1 MSEISDKILNL
12 IEEKN
17 ISYGELSKI
26 SGIPKSALQRYA
38 TGKTNKISAQRLKII
53 AESLGTTVQYL
64 INEES
69 PNKISSSLS
78 SERKNAMFYD
88 RIRYQRE
95 SQGMTQQE
103 LADKVGYTSRST
115 INKIEKGERNITG
128 DKIQAIAQALGVK
141 PSYLMDGDTYDNTID
156 IFSINGINPI
166 PKTYKRPRLGTI
178 ACGEPILAEENIEAY
193 DDIPDSIK
201 CDFTLICKGDSMVN
215 ARINDG
221 DIVYIKQQSQVDN
234 GEIAAVLIDNEATL
248 KRVYIYEDKVVLQ
261 PENTKYPP
269 FVYTKEDMNN
279 IRILGKAVGFTS
291 LLN

>member
-1 MSEISDKILNL
+1 MSEISKRLLQL
-12 IEEKN
+12 IEDN
-17 ISYGELSKI
+17 DISYGELSKKTN
-26 SGIPKSALQRYA
+26 IPKSALQRYA
-38 TGKTNKISAQRLKII
+38 TGETEKIPITRIEVIAKALNTTAQFIMGWDEN
-53 AESLGTTVQYL
+53 ESY
-64 INEES
+64 N
-69 PNKISSSLS
+69 N
-78 SERKNAMFYD
+78 
-88 RIRYQRE
+88 
-95 SQGMTQQE
+95 
-103 LADKVGYTSRST
+103 
-115 INKIEKGERNITG
+115 
-128 DKIQAIAQALGVK
+128 
-141 PSYLMDGDTYDNTID
+141 D
-156 IFSINGINPI
+156 IFSIPGINPI

-248 KRVYIYEDKVVLQ
+248 KRVYIYEDKVVCQ

>member
-1 MSEISDKILNL
+1 MSIGKRIKEIRISKNITQDELALKIGTTKQTIYKYENEIVTNIPSQKIELISNALNTTPDYLMGWSDKSTDDLY
-12 IEEKN
+12 
-17 ISYGELSKI
+17 S
-26 SGIPKSALQRYA
+26 IP
-38 TGKTNKISAQRLKII
+38 
-53 AESLGTTVQYL
+53 
-64 INEES
+64 
-69 PNKISSSLS
+69 
-78 SERKNAMFYD
+78 
-88 RIRYQRE
+88 
-95 SQGMTQQE
+95 
-103 LADKVGYTSRST
+103 
-115 INKIEKGERNITG
+115 
-128 DKIQAIAQALGVK
+128 
-141 PSYLMDGDTYDNTID
+141 
-156 IFSINGINPI
+156 GINPI

-178 ACGEPILAEENIEAY
+178 ACGEPILAEENIETY
-193 DDIPDSIK
+193 DDIPDNIK
-201 CDFTLICKGDSMVN
+201 CDFTLVCKGDSMIN

>member
-1 MSEISDKILNL
+1 MKFLKDCYNSLKIT
-12 IEEKN
+12 
-17 ISYGELSKI
+17 YGELSKKTN
-26 SGIPKSALQRYA
+26 IPKSALQRYA
-38 TGKTNKISAQRLKII
+38 TGETEKIPITRIEVIAKALNTTAQFIMGWDEN
-53 AESLGTTVQYL
+53 ESY
-64 INEES
+64 N
-69 PNKISSSLS
+69 N
-78 SERKNAMFYD
+78 
-88 RIRYQRE
+88 
-95 SQGMTQQE
+95 
-103 LADKVGYTSRST
+103 
-115 INKIEKGERNITG
+115 
-128 DKIQAIAQALGVK
+128 
-141 PSYLMDGDTYDNTID
+141 D
-156 IFSINGINPI
+156 IFSIPGINPI

-193 DDIPDSIK
+193 DDIPNSIK

>member
-1 MSEISDKILNL
+1 MSEISKRLLQL
-12 IEEKN
+12 IEDN
-17 ISYGELSKI
+17 DISYGELSKKTN
-26 SGIPKSALQRYA
+26 IPKSALQRYA
-38 TGKTNKISAQRLKII
+38 TGETEKIPITRIEVIAKALNTTAQFIMGWDEN
-53 AESLGTTVQYL
+53 ESY
-64 INEES
+64 N
-69 PNKISSSLS
+69 N
-78 SERKNAMFYD
+78 
-88 RIRYQRE
+88 
-95 SQGMTQQE
+95 
-103 LADKVGYTSRST
+103 
-115 INKIEKGERNITG
+115 
-128 DKIQAIAQALGVK
+128 
-141 PSYLMDGDTYDNTID
+141 D
-156 IFSINGINPI
+156 IFSIPGINPI

-221 DIVYIKQQSQVDN
+221 DIVYIKQLSQVDN

>member
-1 MSEISDKILNL
+1 MSEISKRLLQL
-12 IEEKN
+12 IEDN
-17 ISYGELSKI
+17 DISYGELSKKTN
-26 SGIPKSALQRYA
+26 IPKSALQRYA
-38 TGKTNKISAQRLKII
+38 TGETEKIPITRIEVIAKALNTTAQFIMGWDEN
-53 AESLGTTVQYL
+53 ESY
-64 INEES
+64 N
-69 PNKISSSLS
+69 N
-78 SERKNAMFYD
+78 
-88 RIRYQRE
+88 
-95 SQGMTQQE
+95 
-103 LADKVGYTSRST
+103 
-115 INKIEKGERNITG
+115 
-128 DKIQAIAQALGVK
+128 
-141 PSYLMDGDTYDNTID
+141 D
-156 IFSINGINPI
+156 IFSIPGINPI

-178 ACGEPILAEENIEAY
+178 ARGEPILAEENIEAY
-193 DDIPDSIK
+193 DDIPDNIK

-279 IRILGKAVGFTS
+279 IRILGKAEGFTS

>member
-1 MSEISDKILNL
+1 MSEISKRLLQL
-12 IEEKN
+12 IEDN
-17 ISYGELSKI
+17 DISYGELSKKTN
-26 SGIPKSALQRYA
+26 IPKSALQRYA
-38 TGKTNKISAQRLKII
+38 TGETEKIPITRIEVIAKALNTTAQFIMGWDEN
-53 AESLGTTVQYL
+53 ESY
-64 INEES
+64 N
-69 PNKISSSLS
+69 N
-78 SERKNAMFYD
+78 
-88 RIRYQRE
+88 
-95 SQGMTQQE
+95 
-103 LADKVGYTSRST
+103 
-115 INKIEKGERNITG
+115 
-128 DKIQAIAQALGVK
+128 
-141 PSYLMDGDTYDNTID
+141 D
-156 IFSINGINPI
+156 IFSIPGINPI

-178 ACGEPILAEENIEAY
+178 ACGEPILAEENIETY
-193 DDIPDSIK
+193 DDIPDNIK
-201 CDFTLICKGDSMVN
+201 CDFTLVCKGDSMIN

>member
-1 MSEISDKILNL
+1 MSEISKRLLQL
-12 IEEKN
+12 IEDN
-17 ISYGELSKI
+17 DISYGELSKKTN
-26 SGIPKSALQRYA
+26 IPKSALQRYA
-38 TGKTNKISAQRLKII
+38 TGETEKIPITRIEVIAKALNTTAQFIMGWDEN
-53 AESLGTTVQYL
+53 ESY
-64 INEES
+64 N
-69 PNKISSSLS
+69 N
-78 SERKNAMFYD
+78 
-88 RIRYQRE
+88 
-95 SQGMTQQE
+95 
-103 LADKVGYTSRST
+103 
-115 INKIEKGERNITG
+115 
-128 DKIQAIAQALGVK
+128 
-141 PSYLMDGDTYDNTID
+141 D
-156 IFSINGINPI
+156 IFSIPGINPI

-248 KRVYIYEDKVVLQ
+248 KRVYIYEDKVVLR

>member
-1 MSEISDKILNL
+1 MSEISKRLLQL
-12 IEEKN
+12 IEDN
-17 ISYGELSKI
+17 DISYGELSKKTN
-26 SGIPKSALQRYA
+26 IPKSALQRYA
-38 TGKTNKISAQRLKII
+38 TGETEKIPITRIEVIAKALNTTAQFIMGWDEN
-53 AESLGTTVQYL
+53 ESY
-64 INEES
+64 N
-69 PNKISSSLS
+69 N
-78 SERKNAMFYD
+78 
-88 RIRYQRE
+88 
-95 SQGMTQQE
+95 
-103 LADKVGYTSRST
+103 
-115 INKIEKGERNITG
+115 
-128 DKIQAIAQALGVK
+128 
-141 PSYLMDGDTYDNTID
+141 D
-156 IFSINGINPI
+156 IFSIPGINPI

-178 ACGEPILAEENIEAY
+178 ACGEPILTEENIEAY

>member
-1 MSEISDKILNL
+1 MSEISKRLLQL
-12 IEEKN
+12 IEDN
-17 ISYGELSKI
+17 DISYGELSKKTN
-26 SGIPKSALQRYA
+26 IPKSALQRYA
-38 TGKTNKISAQRLKII
+38 TGETEKIPITRIEVIAKALNTTAQFIMGWDEN
-53 AESLGTTVQYL
+53 ESY
-64 INEES
+64 N
-69 PNKISSSLS
+69 N
-78 SERKNAMFYD
+78 
-88 RIRYQRE
+88 
-95 SQGMTQQE
+95 
-103 LADKVGYTSRST
+103 
-115 INKIEKGERNITG
+115 
-128 DKIQAIAQALGVK
+128 
-141 PSYLMDGDTYDNTID
+141 D
-156 IFSINGINPI
+156 IFSIPGINPI
-166 PKTYKRPRLGTI
+166 LKTYKCPRLGTI

>member
-1 MSEISDKILNL
+1 LSIGKRIKEIRISKNITQDELALKIGTTKQTIYKYENEIVTNIPSQKIELISNALNTTPDYLMGWSDKSTDDLY
-12 IEEKN
+12 
-17 ISYGELSKI
+17 S
-26 SGIPKSALQRYA
+26 IP
-38 TGKTNKISAQRLKII
+38 
-53 AESLGTTVQYL
+53 
-64 INEES
+64 
-69 PNKISSSLS
+69 
-78 SERKNAMFYD
+78 
-88 RIRYQRE
+88 
-95 SQGMTQQE
+95 
-103 LADKVGYTSRST
+103 
-115 INKIEKGERNITG
+115 
-128 DKIQAIAQALGVK
+128 
-141 PSYLMDGDTYDNTID
+141 
-156 IFSINGINPI
+156 GINPI

-201 CDFTLICKGDSMVN
+201 CDFTLICKGDSMIN

-269 FVYTKEDMNN
+269 FVYTKEEMNN

-291 LLN
+291 LLS

>member
-1 MSEISDKILNL
+1 MSEISKRLLQL
-12 IEEKN
+12 IEDN
-17 ISYGELSKI
+17 DISYGELSKKTN
-26 SGIPKSALQRYA
+26 IPKSALQRYA
-38 TGKTNKISAQRLKII
+38 TGETEKIPITRIEVIAKALNTTAQFIMGWDEN
-53 AESLGTTVQYL
+53 ESY
-64 INEES
+64 N
-69 PNKISSSLS
+69 N
-78 SERKNAMFYD
+78 
-88 RIRYQRE
+88 
-95 SQGMTQQE
+95 
-103 LADKVGYTSRST
+103 
-115 INKIEKGERNITG
+115 
-128 DKIQAIAQALGVK
+128 
-141 PSYLMDGDTYDNTID
+141 D
-156 IFSINGINPI
+156 IFSIPGINPI

-261 PENTKYPP
+261 PENTKYPH

>member
-1 MSEISDKILNL
+1 MLLSIGKRIKEIRISKNITQDELALKIGTTKQTIYKYENEIVTNIPSQKIELISNALNTTPDYLMGWSDKSTDDLY
-12 IEEKN
+12 
-17 ISYGELSKI
+17 S
-26 SGIPKSALQRYA
+26 IP
-38 TGKTNKISAQRLKII
+38 
-53 AESLGTTVQYL
+53 
-64 INEES
+64 
-69 PNKISSSLS
+69 
-78 SERKNAMFYD
+78 
-88 RIRYQRE
+88 
-95 SQGMTQQE
+95 
-103 LADKVGYTSRST
+103 
-115 INKIEKGERNITG
+115 
-128 DKIQAIAQALGVK
+128 
-141 PSYLMDGDTYDNTID
+141 
-156 IFSINGINPI
+156 GINPI

-178 ACGEPILAEENIEAY
+178 ACGEPILAEENIETY
-193 DDIPDSIK
+193 DDIPDNIK
-201 CDFTLICKGDSMVN
+201 CDFTLVCKGDSMIN

>member
-1 MSEISDKILNL
+1 MSEISKRLLQL
-12 IEEKN
+12 IEDN
-17 ISYGELSKI
+17 DISYGELSKKTN
-26 SGIPKSALQRYA
+26 IPKSALQRYA
-38 TGKTNKISAQRLKII
+38 TGETEKIPITRIEVIAKALNTTAQFIMGWDEN
-53 AESLGTTVQYL
+53 ESY
-64 INEES
+64 N
-69 PNKISSSLS
+69 N
-78 SERKNAMFYD
+78 
-88 RIRYQRE
+88 
-95 SQGMTQQE
+95 
-103 LADKVGYTSRST
+103 
-115 INKIEKGERNITG
+115 
-128 DKIQAIAQALGVK
+128 
-141 PSYLMDGDTYDNTID
+141 D
-156 IFSINGINPI
+156 IFSNPGINPI

-193 DDIPDSIK
+193 DDIPDNIK

-279 IRILGKAVGFTS
+279 IRILGKAEGFTS